1 LHCAIHASVAKTRA
15 KMIAFATLLNLEVGL
30 VIANELRLVGTYLV
44 FGPVAHLV
52 ERFHGMEEAV
62 GSIPIRSTTTPR
74 LRCAQRRRGFSFIH
88 HIHSLELNN
97 FPNMIFTRLI

>member
-1 LHCAIHASVAKTRA
+1 
-15 KMIAFATLLNLEVGL
+15 MIAFATLLNLEVGL

-62 GSIPIRSTTTPR
+62 GSIPIRSTSTPR
-74 LRCAQRRRGFSFIH
+74 HCPTMAGF
-88 HIHSLELNN
+88 L
-97 FPNMIFTRLI
+97 FTHQASI